1 MFKRTA
7 VFILLSVSL
16 QASALPEA
24 PDAVLSIDEARRTLQ
39 DSSREIDQL
48 IEQRR
53 YRGFIERS
61 DTLSPETVSPVLTEA
76 PACLDISGVYLQGIT
91 LLSLAEL
98 DTLSALPEQC
108 ITSNDINRL
117 TAEITNLYIAKG
129 YITARVQFIPPS
141 YNRELGLS
149 VIEGFVEAIEGG
161 DRWVN
166 SRMLFPGLINQP
178 LNLNQLD
185 QGLDQS
191 NRLQSNKT
199 TLDILPGTVS
209 GGSIVRLHNR
219 HSTPWHL
226 SAITDNYGQK
236 STGKWISRLNASFDS
251 PLGLSDFV
259 SVNGVSTIDKPSTQY
274 NRAATLFYSLPYG
287 AVTFSGFTS
296 YSQYKNQLKLQRNSF
311 KLSGNSQQSGMR
323 IDWLF
328 HRSQSQISTLNTQ
341 FVYKDSNTYFNES
354 KFNVSSQK
362 LAVLSL
368 GISHL
373 QIIPNGL
380 ITFDTGIEQ
389 GTPWLGA
396 QTATHNLNERFTK
409 GKLSVNL
416 HQNFKLF
423 TVPYR
428 LSSQFYTQYS
438 PNGLPGVEWLNITD
452 RNAVRGFSKNTLS
465 ADNGWYLRNTLSYAI
480 PLPESSLTLRVGAD
494 VGQVKSHNRQEASWS
509 SNAGVS
515 VGAALRHQHFLAD
528 IEVSRGKTLS
538 HQDRDKSEPI
548 QLLTR
553 FSYLF

>member
-7 VFILLSVSL
+7 VFILLSISL

-24 PDAVLSIDEARRTLQ
+24 PDSALSIDEARRTLQ

-61 DTLSPETVSPVLTEA
+61 DSLSSQTASPVLPEA

-91 LLSLAEL
+91 LLSIAEMN
-98 DTLSALPEQC
+98 TLSALPERC
-108 ITSNDINRL
+108 ITSNHINQL
-117 TAEITNLYIAKG
+117 TTEITKLYIAKG
-129 YITARVQFIPPS
+129 YITARVQFIPPD

-149 VIEGFVEAIEGG
+149 IVEGFVEAIEGG

-166 SRMLFPGLINQP
+166 SRMLFPGLNNQP

-209 GGSIVRLHNR
+209 GGSIIRLYNQ
-219 HSTPWHL
+219 HSTPWRITAL
-226 SAITDNYGQK
+226 TDNYGQK
-236 STGKWISRLNASFDS
+236 STGKWISRLNTSFDS

-259 SVNGVSTIDKPSTQY
+259 SVSGVSTIDKPSTQY

-296 YSQYKNQLKLQRNSF
+296 YSQYKSQLKLPISSL
-311 KLSGNSQQSGMR
+311 KLSGKSQQSGLRM
-323 IDWLF
+323 DWVF
-328 HRSQSQISTLNTQ
+328 HRNQSQISTVSSQ
-341 FVYKDSNTYFNES
+341 FIYKNSSSYFNE
-354 KFNVSSQK
+354 QK
-362 LAVLSL
+362 SRFGNQTLTVFSL

-389 GTPWLGA
+389 GTPWLSE
-396 QTATHNLNERFTK
+396 QTSINSLNTRFTK
-409 GKLSVNL
+409 GRLSVNL
-416 HQNFKLF
+416 QQNFRLF

-428 LSSQFYTQYS
+428 LNSQFYTQYS

-465 ADNGWYLRNTLSYAI
+465 ADNGWYLRNTLSYAL
-480 PLPESSLTLRVGAD
+480 PLPESSLTFRVGAD
-494 VGQVKSHNRQEASWS
+494 VGQVKSHNRQESSWR
-509 SNAGVS
+509 SNAGFS
-515 VGAALRHQHFLAD
+515 VGAALRYQHFLAD
-528 IEVSRGKTLS
+528 IEVNRGKTLS
-538 HQDRDKSEPI
+538 HQDRGKHEPV